1 MIRKFCET
9 PSSYGPYYLVTIFMT
24 NSNFYATKSRM
35 PVNEWAREKKQG
47 KRNNNISLA
56 NIEWI
61 SFLSKYLPNSWGNPK
76 SVLFYHV
83 LCTHVVWR

>member
-1 MIRKFCET
+1 MYSQICSEIKW
-9 PSSYGPYYLVTIFMT
+9 PLVTIFMT
-24 NSNFYATKSRM
+24 NSNFYATAKSRM

-83 LCTHVVWR
+83 LCTYVFWR